1 MPASSRMALARR
13 IAREL
18 RERERRN
25 LVAVGVYGSTA
36 RGDDRE
42 FSDLD
47 LVVVV
52 RRKRAWIRHGIRD
65 GVLVTF
71 HQQTPAEARNEVMG
85 PGPWLNGPLAGW
97 RDTRALDD
105 PTRLIARLRT
115 RARRPTA
122 SQWRESA
129 KRDLVELF
137 EDYGKVRNAIGAG
150 DLEEAMEMG
159 VWFADPA
166 AGTLCD
172 LEGLVPRP
180 HRRYFIEVA
189 RRGALGHSIW
199 KLRYEARTLKE
210 IARLTDQIWNGLL
223 AKARRK
229 GIRIPGLLED
239 VTRSGRGGPSRGP
252 SGPSRSRGAR

>member
-1 MPASSRMALARR
+1 MALARR

-71 HQQTPAEARNEVMG
+71 HQQTPTEARNEVMG

-122 SQWRESA
+122 SQWRESPKA
-129 KRDLVELF
+129 GLAAPLQ
-137 EDYGKVRNAIGAG
+137 DYGRARDA
-150 DLEEAMEMG
+150 LRAR
-159 VWFADPA
+159 
-166 AGTLCD
+166 D
-172 LEGLVPRP
+172 LEGAMSGGGR
-180 HRRYFIEVA
+180 
-189 RRGALGHSIW
+189 
-199 KLRYEARTLKE
+199 LRA
-210 IARLTDQIWNGLL
+210 
-223 AKARRK
+223 
-229 GIRIPGLLED
+229 P
-239 VTRSGRGGPSRGP
+239 GRGRQT
-252 SGPSRSRGAR
+252 